1 MTIDL
6 TLTTTNIADGEI
18 IYAANHTTPLGQIE
32 TYLENILNG
41 AQSAEAVRF
50 DELGSNPSTPATGKW
65 KIFAKSTGI
74 YIIDDGGTVTGPLGT
89 GGAGTSDHGALTGLA
104 DDDHTQYL
112 LVSGSRAMTGALA
125 MGNQDINNAK
135 VIRVYETSAPGTPSS
150 GYGAIYAK
158 SSDNLL
164 YYKTDG
170 GVEYNLTSG
179 GGSVDYIHIEE
190 QKTLGTDGGT
200 FTTGAWQTRSLNT
213 EVSDTGGHASLASN
227 QITLAVGTYEAE
239 IFCPAY
245 QVNRHRARLQDI
257 TNGVTL
263 LMGTSEYT
271 SPTDGV
277 VSSSKIVGRFVL
289 TASTV
294 IEVQHYCNQTRAT
307 LGYGIASSLG
317 TGNEVYTVATFRK
330 VG

>member
-1 MTIDL
+1 MAITVTIDVSAL
-6 TLTTTNIADGEI
+6 VDQQTAD
-18 IYAANHTTPLGQIE
+18 ASDVTTPFADIKGI
-32 TYLENILNG
+32 LEDVLNG
-41 AQSAEAVRF
+41 AQSAESVRF
-50 DELGSNPSTPATGKW
+50 DELAGEPSTPATGKW
-65 KIFAKSTGI
+65 KLYAKSTGL
-74 YIIDDGGTVTGPLGT
+74 YIIDDGATVIGPLGT

-190 QKTLGTDGGT
+190 QQTSGTQGGT
-200 FTTGAWQTRSLNT
+200 FTASAWQTRTLNT
-213 EVSDTGGHASLASN
+213 EVTDTGSHASVASN
-227 QITLAVGTYEAE
+227 QITLAAGTYEAD
-239 IFCPAY
+239 IVAPAY
-245 QVNRHRARLQDI
+245 KVNFHQARLQNITDGTTTLTG
-257 TNGVTL
+257 TNGTAAASNT
-263 LMGTSEYT
+263 GFSHSTI
-271 SPTDGV
+271 
-277 VSSSKIVGRFVL
+277 KGRFTIAGTKVF
-289 TASTV
+289 
-294 IEVQHYCNQTRAT
+294 EVQHYCTTTAAT
-307 LGYGIASSLG
+307 NGFGASVGAG
-317 TGNEVYTVATFRK
+317 TEVYTVATFRK